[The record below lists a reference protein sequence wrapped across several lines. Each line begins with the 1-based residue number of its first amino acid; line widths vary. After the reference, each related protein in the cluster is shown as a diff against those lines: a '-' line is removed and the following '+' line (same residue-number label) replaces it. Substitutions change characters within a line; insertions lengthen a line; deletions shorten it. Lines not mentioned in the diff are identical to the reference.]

1 MKSSS
6 EKASHLHCF
15 ILVLNSRYRKET
27 PCIQSNIPFYI
38 WPLTGWKV
46 GLCWWKHFVRLMM
59 DPKKKSWVFLPPSSK
74 LRGRI
79 VDLPVFHLFQPLKAS
94 CEGKYTDITQF
105 CTTTRHKKIIF
116 FASAMQAMRVL
127 VKFHLFGPLSK
138 VQNPLCLM
146 IQIVHVCMAWH
157 PLKLWLEEVR
167 GPGHGRQVPRLTSE
181 VISWEWVVGT
191 WLWPWA
197 PSWVCVNI
205 SYGCLI

>member
-1 MKSSS
+1 MERSNEMQWDILQPSLCLSCRNIAAKQCIITRGSFGIWVAFPVFWGYFGMFCMGRGLPPSFGQYRDENRPTSQPHVHSCCSMKSSS

-105 CTTTRHKKIIF
+105 CTNTRHKRIIF
-116 FASAMQAMRVL
+116 FASAM
-127 VKFHLFGPLSK
+127 
-138 VQNPLCLM
+138 
-146 IQIVHVCMAWH
+146 
-157 PLKLWLEEVR
+157 
-167 GPGHGRQVPRLTSE
+167 
-181 VISWEWVVGT
+181 
-191 WLWPWA
+191 
-197 PSWVCVNI
+197 
-205 SYGCLI
+205 